1 MAWKT
6 IGISLELP
14 KEILSPCGYVKQSES
29 YHLTINA
36 SFPLDR
42 TGLGMHQTGFCF
54 CILSLRVVASDE
66 IGEDSDRVRVI
77 STELLRT
84 NGEGAP
90 IQWTRIWA
98 SMLI

>member
-14 KEILSPCGYVKQSES
+14 KEILSPCGYAQRVQSH
-29 YHLTINA
+29 HLTINA

-42 TGLGMHQTGFCF
+42 TGKGMHQAGFYF
-54 CILSLRVVASDE
+54 CILSLRLVASDE

-77 STELLRT
+77 
-84 NGEGAP
+84 GVGG
-90 IQWTRIWA
+90 
-98 SMLI
+98 